1 MIALQLEEIQGFLL
15 HGYKKLKHC
24 SYLLLKITDSA
35 MFKTWLASIEF
46 QNAKKKPGAICFNI
60 SFTASGLTQ
69 LGVNVRE
76 ENGFSIDFIEG
87 MDTSHKNRLLGDLGQ
102 HSTDKWDWGSATKSV
117 DCLLMIFSDTPV
129 ALTTAYENIQGAY
142 DQNGVQEIAKMDS
155 ELLEDGKEHFGFK
168 DGISQPQIISF
179 NAEEEDVHAL
189 NPGEFILGYDNIY
202 NVQPLSPRLHN
213 FDFGSHGTYMVVR
226 QLEQNVSLFWKKM
239 MAYGDGDKTHAIE
252 IASKIV
258 GRWPNG
264 KPLVLADKA
273 ESEVTLL
280 NDFGFSEHD
289 KHGYKCP
296 IGAHIRRT
304 NPRDSLDDAPKQST
318 EMVNRHRILRRG
330 RPYGPPVS
338 IGMETDKIIETAED
352 QQKRGL
358 VFVCLNTDISRQFE
372 FIQNNWVNNKKFN
385 GLYHDIDPL
394 IGSVTKKDDNIQ
406 FEIQATPFRKRI
418 SNIPEF
424 VNTKGGAYFFLPSI
438 QSIKYLS
445 Q

>member
-1 MIALQLEEIQGFLL
+1 MSTIKLEEIQGFLL
-15 HGYKKLKHC
+15 HGYKKLAHC
-24 SYLLLKITDSA
+24 NYLLLKITDSA

-46 QNAKKKPGAICFNI
+46 QNAKKKPGNVCFNI
-60 SFTASGLTQ
+60 SFTARGLTE
-69 LGVNVRE
+69 LGLNVRE

-87 MDTSHKNRLLGDLGQ
+87 MDNSHKNRLLGDLEQ
-102 HSTDKWDWGSATKSV
+102 NSSDKWDWGSTTKSV
-117 DCLLMIFSDTPV
+117 DCLLMIFSDTPSE
-129 ALTTAYENIQGAY
+129 LTTAYEKIQGAY
-142 DQNGVQEIAKMDS
+142 DQNGVQEIAKVDS
-155 ELLEDGKEHFGFK
+155 DLLEDGKEHFGFK
-168 DGISQPQIISF
+168 DGIVQPQIIGF
-179 NAEEEDVHAL
+179 NAEEEGANAL
-189 NPGEFILGYDNIY
+189 NPGEFILGYKNAY
-202 NVQPLSPRLHN
+202 NVQPLSPRFN
-213 FDFGSHGTYMVVR
+213 DFDFGSNGTYMVVR

-239 MAYGDGDKTHAIE
+239 MTYGDEEKTNAIE

-264 KPLVLADKA
+264 KPLVLADKS
-273 ESEVTLL
+273 ESEVKSLT
-280 NDFGFSEHD
+280 DFGFYEND

-296 IGAHIRRT
+296 IGAPIRRT
-304 NPRDSLDDAPKQST
+304 NPRDSIDDAPKQST

-385 GLYHDIDPL
+385 GFYNDIDPL
-394 IGSVTKKDDNIQ
+394 IGSVTKKDDKIQ

-438 QSIKYLS
+438 KSIKYLS